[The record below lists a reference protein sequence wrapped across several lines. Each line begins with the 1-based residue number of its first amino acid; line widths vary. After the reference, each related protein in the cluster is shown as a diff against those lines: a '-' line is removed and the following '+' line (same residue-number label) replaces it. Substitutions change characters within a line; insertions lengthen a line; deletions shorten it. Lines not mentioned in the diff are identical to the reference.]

1 MAGVFMAGTLGVPVT
16 AYAPWAVFCYTGF
29 AVALVYGW
37 TGFAI
42 APRVR
47 EDETL
52 PGS

>member
-1 MAGVFMAGTLGVPVT
+1 
-16 AYAPWAVFCYTGF
+16 VFCYTGF
-29 AVALVYGW
+29 AVALLYGF